1 MSLSEAAHGRRSSL
15 ASRIMTVAGATFM
28 LAGVAG
34 CTVTP
39 LYGTSTASI
48 SSQESGGATAGLAS
62 VEVTE
67 AYDRVGQEVRNHL
80 IFMLAG
86 GRGQPTTPVYRLQL
100 ATSAYASQGP
110 SVSVTEV
117 TLRPT
122 AGFVTVRG
130 DYTLTETASGR
141 VVSAGTRAVQAHYDI
156 PGQNYAA
163 QRAVRDAEN
172 RGARELAEVL
182 RLAVAQELERA
193 TSTAVPD
200 VVLTPE
206 DVDRRRDAETGSFPR
221 PAGAHR
227 HPH

>member
-1 MSLSEAAHGRRSSL
+1 MSSSEAARGRRSFLRGRL
-15 ASRIMTVAGATFM
+15 ATVSGAVLM
-28 LAGVAG
+28 LTVVAG

-48 SSQESGGATAGLAS
+48 VSQERGGATARLAS
-62 VEVTE
+62 VEV
-67 AYDRVGQEVRNHL
+67 AQAHDRVGQEVRNHL
-80 IFMLAG
+80 IFMLG
-86 GRGQPTTPVYRLQL
+86 GGQGQPANPLYRLQL

-110 SVSVTEV
+110 SISVTEV

-130 DYTLTETASGR
+130 DYTLTEIATGR
-141 VVSAGTRAVQAHYDI
+141 VVSAGVRSVQAHYDI

-182 RLAVAQELERA
+182 RLAAAQGLERA
-193 TSTAVPD
+193 TSTSVPD
-200 VVLTPE
+200 VVITPE

-221 PAGAHR
+221 R
-227 HPH
+227 N